1 MLAFNLESVEYHSTI
16 DPDEKLSTAPFS
28 KRFAYMTMPGMGTKL
43 RQRIKAARLHAG
55 LTLEKLGELCGV
67 SKSAA
72 SMWET
77 ANEKK
82 ATQPTLENLK
92 LISQHTGAPIEWL
105 MDDNADIDADWKEPA
120 ELFPFPS
127 QEKSSGLTPIA
138 VEAANIISR
147 LAPEDQVQIIHYL
160 RIHSQTKAK

>member
-1 MLAFNLESVEYHSTI
+1 MLAFNFDAVEYHSTI

-28 KRFAYMTMPGMGTKL
+28 VEGGYMTIRHMGTKL

-92 LISQHTGAPIEWL
+92 RISQVTGAPIDWL
-105 MDDNADIDADWKEPA
+105 MDDSADIDANWKEPA
-120 ELFPFPS
+120 ELIQFPG
-127 QEKSSGLTPIA
+127 QESKSGLTPLA

-147 LAPEDQVQIIHYL
+147 LAPEDQLQIIHYL